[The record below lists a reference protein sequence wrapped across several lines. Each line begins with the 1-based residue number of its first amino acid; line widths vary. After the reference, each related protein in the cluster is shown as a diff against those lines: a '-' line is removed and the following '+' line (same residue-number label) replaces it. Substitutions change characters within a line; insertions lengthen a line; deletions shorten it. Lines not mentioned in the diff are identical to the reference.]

1 MMASE
6 ATLNNNIWYKL
17 AELAIPIIAGS
28 LTTLLG
34 VTLQKHL
41 NERERRNQSLYVPL
55 RQNFERLSD
64 GELTFEEDTV
74 NIESCWSGVDAQQKY
89 VLNREVRETID
100 DIDNDLSELSQ
111 FLSHLREEIS
121 NECTYE
127 NVLMS
132 SSSPLPAI
140 VAEKRGGHTMGHN
153 LSSWI
158 RRYYSE
164 ILEAENGSGL
174 KQKLSEAAAE
184 EGPLFENAIETW
196 DNSDFE
202 DLQNAVEKA
211 QQDVD
216 ISKGDSARETYTAMR
231 QNANQMSTEMKS
243 KIDSPALIS
252 Y

>member
-17 AELAIPIIAGS
+17 AELAVPIIAGS

-34 VTLQKHL
+34 VVLQKHL

-55 RQNFERLSD
+55 SQNFEKLSD

-74 NIESCWSGVDAQQKY
+74 DIESCWSGVDGQQKY

-100 DIDNDLSELSQ
+100 DIDNGLSELSQ

-140 VAEKRGGHTMGHN
+140 VAENRGGHTIGHN
-153 LSSWI
+153 LSAWI

-164 ILEAENGSGL
+164 ILEAENAGEL

-196 DNSDFE
+196 DDSDFE
-202 DLQNAVEKA
+202 DLQNAVERA
-211 QQDVD
+211 QQNVNF
-216 ISKGDSARETYTAMR
+216 SKRDPAKETYTDIC
-231 QNANQMSTEMKS
+231 QNASQMSAEMKS
-243 KIDSPALIS
+243 KIDSRGLIS